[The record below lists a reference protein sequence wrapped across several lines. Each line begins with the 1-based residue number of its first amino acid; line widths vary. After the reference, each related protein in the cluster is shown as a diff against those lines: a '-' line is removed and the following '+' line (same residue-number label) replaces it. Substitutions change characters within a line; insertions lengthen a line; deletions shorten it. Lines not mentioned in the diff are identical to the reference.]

1 MKLWEI
7 RYTKN
12 GGSTASIQREFDE
25 EPSREHAAQQLRDA
39 QFQPF
44 IIPDTPR
51 DIGEKTVWQLEKLG
65 VQIIDVVEI
74 QLN

>member
-12 GGSTASIQREFDE
+12 GDETASVQREFVE
-25 EPSREHAAQQLRDA
+25 EPSREQAAQQLRDA
-39 QFQPF
+39 LFQPF

-51 DIGEKTVWQLEKLG
+51 GIDDKTVWQLVKLG
-65 VQIIDVVEI
+65 INIVDVVEI
-74 QLN
+74 QQN